1 MLNSWLITL
10 LVLSRFYPI
19 PNFDVGQSWSNELS
33 FRGAFLGCNKNIW
46 SERSPGTG
54 SPKEQWH
61 RWTRH
66 RSWWSYCTLTNEKR
80 SEIAY
85 FPKGRPSSG
94 IGEEN
99 FSLEPQGLVWINLM
113 MSQEQRTEARSSNFL
128 KASSWALTDFHPT
141 VESTLGACKY
151 SLNELQYS
159 DCEEET
165 TCRRWMLEHRLS
177 EEVEQQQLGQY
188 PGIS

>member
-10 LVLSRFYPI
+10 LVFSRFYPK
-19 PNFDVGQSWSNELS
+19 PKFWWSKLVSLE
-33 FRGAFLGCNKNIW
+33 GPFLECNKNN
-46 SERSPGTG
+46 ERSPATG

-66 RSWWSYCTLTNEKR
+66 RSWWPLYIDKR
-80 SEIAY
+80 KTKRNRI
-85 FPKGRPSSG
+85 FPKGKAEFRNWGREFQLGAS
-94 IGEEN
+94 
-99 FSLEPQGLVWINLM
+99 
-113 MSQEQRTEARSSNFL
+113 RL
-128 KASSWALTDFHPT
+128 KALFELIWWCPKSSAPKHVPAIFWKLHLWALTDFHPT